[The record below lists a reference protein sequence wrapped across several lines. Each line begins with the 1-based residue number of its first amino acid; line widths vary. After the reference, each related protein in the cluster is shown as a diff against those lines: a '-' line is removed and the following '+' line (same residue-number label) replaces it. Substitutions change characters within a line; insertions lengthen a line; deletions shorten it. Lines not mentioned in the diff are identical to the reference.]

1 VTLTS
6 ITPGTAAQGSPVT
19 LAGSGFTGTSV
30 VVFTTNSGTA
40 TVTPS
45 AQLSTSLTATVPSNG
60 ITGPVLVQ
68 NGASSSSPVILQ
80 VTGPGGAAIQTAVAI
95 GAGATVAGTDIYVPP
110 PSTSLAFVDIGAG
123 APGTV
128 ILAGFNSA
136 TVLRGS
142 TQQLLIV
149 GSGLTAA
156 TTVTVSGT
164 GVTLG
169 SPQISGANLFINIT
183 VDAAAVQGYRNV
195 TVTNSSGDLSIMTG
209 GLLIQ

>member
-1 VTLTS
+1 
-6 ITPGTAAQGSPVT
+6 
-19 LAGSGFTGTSV
+19 
-30 VVFTTNSGTA
+30 
-40 TVTPS
+40 
-45 AQLSTSLTATVPSNG
+45 
-60 ITGPVLVQ
+60 VLVQ

-80 VTGPGGAAIQTAVAI
+80 VTGPGGAVIQTAVAI

-123 APGTV
+123 APGTG
-128 ILAGFNSA
+128 ILASFNSA

-169 SPQISGANLFINIT
+169 SPQISGTNLFINIT
-183 VDAAAVQGYRNV
+183 VDAGAVQGYRNV
-195 TVTNSSGDLSIMTG
+195 TITNSSGDLSIMTG